1 MRISWR
7 IRLIMDVIA
16 TGMVSSIGYDVHT
29 ACAAARAGVRRPAE
43 LPFTI
48 LENDRSPG
56 LAVGHPATLLGG
68 GFEGDARLIRLLEG
82 AFRDL
87 VGQSQ
92 VDLLSAR
99 RLAFYLA
106 LPASDRERQGLN
118 LILDEEARPR
128 YLEQIGEPSPVD
140 EMRRALRILDTAA
153 RMADLP
159 GNVRSSLNTLRVSIA
174 GHAAVIE
181 LYLEAETDLESGRVD
196 LAIVGGVDSLIG
208 HTTLTWLQLT
218 GRLKGAESPAG
229 LSPGEAAALIAL
241 RSGSST
247 GQSASRPQARVDHV
261 TRLSSATQFLSG
273 DPADGQ
279 SQFQIMLAL
288 TAGLGG
294 TPDAHWPIVDQ
305 NGEMFRASDWGCSL
319 VRLRAAGS
327 FADEGVNVWYPSTS
341 FGDVGAASGAVATCM
356 AVEAHERGYAPFPHA
371 LILTSSDGRSRAGCV
386 VSAVGS

>member
-1 MRISWR
+1 ME
-7 IRLIMDVIA
+7 LIA
-16 TGMVSSIGYDVHT
+16 TAMVSSIGYDVHT

-48 LENDRSPG
+48 LESDRSPG

-87 VGQSQ
+87 VGRSQ

-106 LPASDRERQGLN
+106 LPPGDRERQGLN
-118 LILDEEARPR
+118 LIFDEEARPI

-140 EMRRALRILDTAA
+140 EVGRASRILDTAA

-159 GNVRSSLNTLRVSIA
+159 GNVRSSLNTVRVSVA

-181 LYLEAETDLESGRVD
+181 LYQHAQRDLESGRVD

-208 HTTLTWLQLT
+208 HTTLAWLQLT

-229 LSPGEAAALIAL
+229 LSPGEAAALVAL
-241 RSGSST
+241 RSGSSNDHST
-247 GQSASRPQARVDHV
+247 NRPRARIDHV
-261 TRLSSATQFLSG
+261 ARLSSASQFLSG

-279 SQFQIMLAL
+279 SQSQIILAL
-288 TAGLGG
+288 RAGLGG
-294 TPDAHWPIVDQ
+294 TADTQWPIVDQ
-305 NGEMFRASDWGCSL
+305 NGEVFRASDWGCSL
-319 VRLRAAGS
+319 VRLRAAGGP
-327 FADEGVNVWYPSTS
+327 ADDGAHAWYPAAT

-356 AVEAHERGYAPFPHA
+356 AVEAHQRGYAPSPHA
-371 LILTSSDGRSRAGCV
+371 LILTSSDGPGRAGCI
-386 VSAVGS
+386 VSGLRS